1 MAAYRRLLLLLVSF
15 VDRGIG
21 SVVLLLPALALRLA
35 LYTLVLV
42 SGFTRSLALLLGGA
56 LGLISLLSLLL
67 SARVVYRILNLPY
80 RALRDYFTAILGLCP
95 TLACLAPLGALSTWS
110 TLTL

>member
-1 MAAYRRLLLLLVSF
+1 MPGSAHSRVSLDGPVLAAYRRLLLLLVSF

-67 SARVVYRILNLPY
+67 SARVVQMRI
-80 RALRDYFTAILGLCP
+80 ALERSDF
-95 TLACLAPLGALSTWS
+95 
-110 TLTL
+110 LTGNAQ